1 MFKNR
6 FKRFGGDYIP
16 DIIEYLKDYIEKD
29 SGVTISVG
37 CDSIQKRRRT
47 VYAITI
53 MMYNTDLRHG
63 AHVVFFRES
72 CPKIRDNNERLF
84 KEAQY
89 LHDIGTYLDNELSQ
103 FYVRKDLTETEMK
116 RYKYHLLKCA
126 GEYSHVPLHQD
137 EAVMNALFLTPADM
151 IDYRTVDIHVDF
163 NPFEGS
169 LNEKGV
175 HKNKSYAAYKS
186 YTPWLRGMGFRTWA
200 KPSAWA
206 STSAADLLLHD

>member
-6 FKRFGGDYIP
+6 FKKFGGDYIP
-16 DIIEYLKDYIEKD
+16 DIIEYLKDYLDKD
-29 SGVTISVG
+29 PGVTISIG

-84 KEAQY
+84 REAQY
-89 LHDIGTYLDNELSQ
+89 LHDLGVYLDGELCK
-103 FYVRKDLTETEMK
+103 FYTRGDLSDVERK

-126 GEYSHVPLHQD
+126 GEYSHVPLHQE

-151 IDYRTVDIHVDF
+151 MEFRTIDIHIDF
-163 NPFEGS
+163 NPSEGS

-175 HKNKSYAAYKS
+175 HKNKSYSAYKS

-200 KPSAWA
+200 KPMAFA
-206 STSAADLLLHD
+206 ATSAADLLLQD

>member
-16 DIIEYLKDYIEKD
+16 DIVEYLKDYIEKD
-29 SGVTISVG
+29 PNVTISIG

-53 MMYNTDLRHG
+53 MMYNGDLKRG

-72 CPKIRDNNERLF
+72 CPKIRENNERLF

-89 LHDIGTYLDNELSQ
+89 LHDLGVYLDSELSQ
-103 FYVRKDLTETEMK
+103 FYKRSDLSEKEMK

-151 IDYRTVDIHVDF
+151 LDYRTIDIHVDF
-163 NPFEGS
+163 NPFQGS
-169 LNEKGV
+169 LNERGII
-175 HKNKSYAAYKS
+175 KNKSYAAYKS
-186 YTPWLRGMGFRTWA
+186 YTPWLRGMGFRVWA
-200 KPSAWA
+200 KPNAPA
-206 STSAADLLLHD
+206 STTAADLLLQD

>member
-1 MFKNR
+1 
-6 FKRFGGDYIP
+6 
-16 DIIEYLKDYIEKD
+16 
-29 SGVTISVG
+29 
-37 CDSIQKRRRT
+37 
-47 VYAITI
+47 
-53 MMYNTDLRHG
+53 MYNTDLRHG

-89 LHDIGTYLDNELSQ
+89 LHDIGTYLDGELSK
-103 FYVRKDLTETEMK
+103 FYKRTDLSEREMK

-126 GEYSHVPLHQD
+126 GEYGHVPLHQD
-137 EAVMNALFLTPADM
+137 DAVMNALFLGPADM

-169 LNEKGV
+169 INEKGV

-200 KPSAWA
+200 KPIAWA

>member
-116 RYKYHLLKCA
+116 RYKYHLLKCV